1 MIMKEIIFYQHP
13 NNKAPVVEWLKTL
26 DKPFRIR
33 IQDRLTRIEQD
44 DNFGDFKKI
53 DSELSELRFN
63 YGSGYRIY
71 YSEINLENLP
81 SYKECLLL
89 AQNIKEKL
97 KFKNI
102 YSIEPIKKYYYVPH
116 ASKLT
121 GFTETIDGNFSANYT
136 DNSGSERIIGYKLL
150 THATE
155 NNSYYNEKKAIESWK
170 KKES

>member
-1 MIMKEIIFYQHP
+1 MIMKVIIFYQHP

-71 YSEINLENLP
+71 YSEINNVVV
-81 SYKECLLL
+81 LLL
-89 AQNIKEKL
+89 NAGDKKLQNKDMLKAKEYL
-97 KFKNI
+97 KI
-102 YSIEPIKKYYYVPH
+102 W
-116 ASKLT
+116 
-121 GFTETIDGNFSANYT
+121 
-136 DNSGSERIIGYKLL
+136 RQ
-150 THATE
+150 
-155 NNSYYNEKKAIESWK
+155 NND
-170 KKES
+170 